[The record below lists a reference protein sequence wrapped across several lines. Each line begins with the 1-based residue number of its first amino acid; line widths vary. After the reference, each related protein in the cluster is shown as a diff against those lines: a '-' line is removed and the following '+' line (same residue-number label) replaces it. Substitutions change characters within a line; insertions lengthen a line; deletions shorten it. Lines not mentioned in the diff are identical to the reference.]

1 MPCQNRDYVL
11 QTLIMSG
18 PNDQPKT
25 NNAEAT
31 PPSFGKSVILII
43 IFSFAIVA
51 LFAVI
56 LFLLIRGGQQ
66 VGLSTTGYI
75 AIFVVISG
83 IFAWLVKRLSDTVS
97 GMSRYWFSEEDEKID

>member
-1 MPCQNRDYVL
+1 ML
-11 QTLIMSG
+11 QTHTMSG

-25 NNAEAT
+25 NNTEVT

-43 IFSFAIVA
+43 VFTFAIVA

-56 LFLLIRGGQQ
+56 LFFLIRGGQQ
-66 VGLSTTGYI
+66 VGVSTTGYI

-97 GMSRYWFSEEDEKID
+97 GMSRYWFSEEDQEND

>member
-1 MPCQNRDYVL
+1 MNRPDDESKSY
-11 QTLIMSG
+11 
-18 PNDQPKT
+18 KT
-25 NNAEAT
+25 ET
-31 PPSFGKSVILII
+31 SPPSFGKSVILII
-43 IFSFAIVA
+43 IFTFAIVA

-56 LFLLIRGGQQ
+56 LFFLIRGVQQ

-97 GMSRYWFSEEDEKID
+97 SLSHHWFSEENEEND